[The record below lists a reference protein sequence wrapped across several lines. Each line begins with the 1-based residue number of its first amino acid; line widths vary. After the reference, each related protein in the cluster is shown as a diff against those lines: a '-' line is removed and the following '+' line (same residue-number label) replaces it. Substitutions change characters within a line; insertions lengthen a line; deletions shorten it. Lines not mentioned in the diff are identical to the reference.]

1 MITVRTEVYVKE
13 ISGKSFTDFM
23 LNCDDAA
30 YRNWWPGTHLAFHTL
45 KRYPGD
51 TGNVVYMDEYVGK
64 YRVRMKG
71 MVLKT
76 VPGKEIVWQMKKF
89 VALPVRL
96 SLTVKDNGNGV
107 HITHTIYAGF
117 NGAGR
122 VLDPLFRL
130 YFSRGFIQAMDD
142 HARSEF
148 PMLAGLLR

>member
-1 MITVRTEVYVKE
+1 MITVRTEVYVKG

-23 LNCDDAA
+23 LNCDDDA

-71 MVLKT
+71 LVIKA
-76 VPGKEIVWQMKKF
+76 VPGKEITWQFKKLIK
-89 VALPVRL
+89 LPVRL
-96 SLTVKDNGNGV
+96 SLVVEDDGGGA
-107 HITHTIYAGF
+107 HITHTIFAGF
-117 NGAGR
+117 NGIGA
-122 VLDPLFRL
+122 VLNPLFRL
-130 YFSRGFIQAMDD
+130 YFSGSFVKAMDD

-148 PMLAGLLR
+148 SMLAGLLR